1 MIYPKNGTN
10 WGFWE
15 IEGFLEKKSAT
26 NLNNEI
32 KLHLDQQKPTVLMD
46 RNSIK
51 KYDKEAL

>member
-10 WGFWE
+10 SGFWE

-32 KLHLDQQKPTVLMD
+32 TLPLDQQKND
-46 RNSIK
+46 SQ
-51 KYDKEAL
+51 

>member
-15 IEGFLEKKSAT
+15 IEGFLEKKSAM

-32 KLHLDQQKPTVLMD
+32 KLPLDKQKTTV
-46 RNSIK
+46 NN
-51 KYDKEAL
+51 